1 MTEKRGR
8 LAAYWERQ
16 QERWDEV
23 ERKRALRLPTWRTRK
38 RRRILSVL
46 VVIGDLILIAGAALF
61 HTQPSQLFV
70 ICWLGGCVIAGTAHY
85 LLRILTGKMS
95 GGFSLRLDER
105 EREWRHRVTFASYQV
120 LVALMIIAVVYGLIL
135 SGAEDGGGRGA
146 IMVCALLV
154 TGTTLATVILGW
166 TLPDDDP
173 EDFDDFNDSEEVSPA

>member
-8 LAAYWERQ
+8 LATYWERQ

-38 RRRILSVL
+38 RRRILGVL

-61 HTQPSQLFV
+61 HSDPSPLFV
-70 ICWLGGCVIAGTAHY
+70 LCWFGGCVVAGTAHF

-95 GGFSLRLDER
+95 GGLSLRLDER
-105 EREWRHRVTFASYQV
+105 EREWRHRVTFTSYQV
-120 LVALMIIAVVYGLIL
+120 LVTLMLISVVYGLII

-146 IMVCALLV
+146 MMACALLV
-154 TGTTLATVILGW
+154 TGTTLGTAILGW

-173 EDFDDFNDSEEVSPA
+173 EDFDEFTEDVSPV